1 MGIVY
6 GQESSWTQGG
16 LTGINSFRPPFL
28 FTPSSPHRTLF
39 HHSRNAALHSGKG
52 LMSLSLTEKGFS
64 ANLDLLRAIAVL
76 LVLAQHLCK
85 RLDIDRLAGMPTSSW
100 GLFGVLL
107 FFVHTCL
114 VLMYSMERRP
124 LAGWPLL
131 KNFAT
136 RRLFRIYPLSI
147 LAVVVALSL
156 HLDSDINGIHGLSRG
171 EFPGIVSVA
180 SNLLLV
186 QNLTGAKSI
195 VNVLW
200 SLPFELQMY
209 ALLPFL
215 FLWIHK
221 KANRSERLLWPL
233 LAIWIVSVVAAA
245 AQSRIHAFSHL
256 SILAFIPC
264 FLPGVIAYT
273 LPQRPRFA
281 SRLWPLFI
289 VVLAVTF
296 TAHPTLSAGWILCLL
311 LGLMI
316 PLFHE
321 IQSRSL
327 CWIGNRIATYSYGIY
342 LSHQFCLWV
351 VFGPLASHAPALR
364 ISVLVEMLVGLPILL
379 YHGIEKPMIKIGAR
393 LAGRLGGTPDECPVI
408 IRPSLEV
415 ERHKL
420 ELREEVAS

>member
-1 MGIVY
+1 M
-6 GQESSWTQGG
+6 
-16 LTGINSFRPPFL
+16 RL
-28 FTPSSPHRTLF
+28 FSPD
-39 HHSRNAALHSGKG
+39 
-52 LMSLSLTEKGFS
+52 KGFS

-85 RLDIDRLAGMPTSSW
+85 RFYIDQVAGMPTSSW

-114 VLMYSMERRP
+114 VLMYSMDRRP
-124 LAGWPLL
+124 LSGWPLL

-171 EFPGIVSVA
+171 EFPGIVSAA
-180 SNLLLV
+180 SNLLLI

-209 ALLPFL
+209 ALLPFF

-221 KANRSERLLWPL
+221 SASRSKSLCWPL
-233 LAIWIVSVVAAA
+233 LAIWAFSVAAA
-245 AQSRIHAFSHL
+245 AMQPRVPALSRFSVL
-256 SILAFIPC
+256 VFIPN
-264 FLPGVIAYT
+264 FLPGVIACT
-273 LPQRPRFA
+273 LPRRPRLP
-281 SRLWPLFI
+281 SLLWPLFI
-289 VVLAVTF
+289 LTLVVAF
-296 TAHPTLSAGWILCLL
+296 AARPALSTGWILCLL

-316 PLFHE
+316 PLFRE
-321 IQSRSL
+321 MQLGWLR
-327 CWIGNRIATYSYGIY
+327 WIANRIATYSYGIY
-342 LSHQFCLWV
+342 LSHQFSLWI
-351 VFGPLASHAPALR
+351 VFGPLASHSPALR
-364 ISVLVEMLVGLPILL
+364 ICVLLGTLTALPVLL
-379 YHGIEKPMIKIGAR
+379 YHGIEKPMIKFGVRVADRVSGPSAVPSLVAR
-393 LAGRLGGTPDECPVI
+393 PN
-408 IRPSLEV
+408 LEV

-420 ELREEVAS
+420 ELSEEVAS